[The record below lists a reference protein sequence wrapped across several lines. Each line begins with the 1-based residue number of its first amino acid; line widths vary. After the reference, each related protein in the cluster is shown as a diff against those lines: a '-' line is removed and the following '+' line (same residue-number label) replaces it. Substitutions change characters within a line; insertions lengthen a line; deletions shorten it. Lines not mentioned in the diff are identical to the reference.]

1 MDALKPEQKDA
12 LAKAFTGFLEDF
24 AEESVPEGM
33 ESEDSEDMASEDMP
47 MKKKKGKGMAKYMEQ
62 M

>member
-1 MDALKPEQKDA
+1 MTPLKPDQKDA
-12 LAKAFTGFLEDF
+12 LSKAFNDMLGEF
-24 AEESVPEGM
+24 AAESVPEGM

-47 MKKKKGKGMAKYMEQ
+47 MKKKKAKGMTKYMEQ

>member
-1 MDALKPEQKDA
+1 MTPLKPDQKDA
-12 LAKAFTGFLEDF
+12 LSKAFNDMLGEF

-33 ESEDSEDMASEDMP
+33 ESEDSEDMP
-47 MKKKKGKGMAKYMEQ
+47 MKKKAKGMTKYMEQ